1 MYWTGQILAND
12 QPLLWALNKAII
24 IDLDILNDTVNIKS
38 LTKHEPIP
46 LAIVVL
52 QLLSDKIVKHTS
64 EAWLTEEL
72 RPHVLLSDAVQN
84 HYLEQCAKM
93 HNSNRFQ

>member
-1 MYWTGQILAND
+1 MANN

-64 EAWLTEEL
+64 EAWLTEEF
-72 RPHVLLSDAVQN
+72 SECDATLVWLF
-84 HYLEQCAKM
+84 HDHPSL
-93 HNSNRFQ
+93 

>member
-1 MYWTGQILAND
+1 MTCD

-64 EAWLTEEL
+64 EAWLTEEFTDCEATC
-72 RPHVLLSDAVQN
+72 RVSDTV
-84 HYLEQCAKM
+84 HK
-93 HNSNRFQ
+93 H

>member
-1 MYWTGQILAND
+1 MVSPIYV
-12 QPLLWALNKAII
+12 II

-52 QLLSDKIVKHTS
+52 QLLSDKIIKHIG
-64 EAWLTEEL
+64 
-72 RPHVLLSDAVQN
+72 
-84 HYLEQCAKM
+84 
-93 HNSNRFQ
+93 

>member
-1 MYWTGQILAND
+1 MACD

-64 EAWLTEEL
+64 EAWLTEEFTDCEATC
-72 RPHVLLSDAVQN
+72 RVSDTV
-84 HYLEQCAKM
+84 HK
-93 HNSNRFQ
+93 H